1 MSELYSCT
9 PRTIRK
15 HIARCLDRGVVPF
28 VQSPPGMGKSS
39 IAKSIAKE
47 ANLQIIDHRLSTS
60 EPTDMSGLA
69 RFNDKGYAYYS
80 PFEGLFPLESTPLP
94 DGKNGWLLIMDE
106 FNSAKKDVQAASYKL
121 ILDREV
127 GQYKLHPNVYII
139 CLGNLATDRAI
150 VNNLSTAMQSRLV
163 HFVMEVSFTEWL
175 EDVAIKESY
184 DSRLV
189 AFLSM
194 YPKYLMDFRPDHQD
208 KTFCCPRTWEF
219 MNKLITDYDIVDE
232 DAPLFAG
239 TITSGVAVEFIQFN
253 KSINGLVNVK
263 DVVADPYSCK
273 LPPNISCLWATT
285 THLLEHVNHKNFD
298 PICTYVGRFDM
309 SFRVLF
315 FRSII
320 IRYPE
325 LKQHP
330 AFIRSLSKVAR
341 YLYN

>member
-1 MSELYSCT
+1 MSELHSCT

-15 HIARCLDRGVVPF
+15 HIARCLDVGLVPF
-28 VQSPPGMGKSS
+28 VQSSPGMGKSS

-69 RFNDKGYAYYS
+69 RFNENGYAYYS

-94 DGKNGWLLIMDE
+94 EGKNGWLLILDE
-106 FNSAKKDVQAASYKL
+106 FNSAKKDVQAAAYKL

-127 GQYKLHPNVYII
+127 GQHKLNENVYII

-150 VNNLSTAMQSRLV
+150 VNNLSTAMQSRLI
-163 HFVMEVSFTEWL
+163 HFTMEVSFTEWL
-175 EDVAIKESY
+175 EDVAIKEKY
-184 DSRLV
+184 DPRLI

-219 MNKLITDYDIVDE
+219 LSKLIKDEPITDE

-239 TITSGVAVEFIQFN
+239 TITSGVAVEFIQFS
-253 KSINGLVNVK
+253 KAINGLVNVK
-263 DVVADPYSCK
+263 EVVADPQYCK
-273 LPPNISCLWATT
+273 LPPNLACLWATT

-330 AFIRSLSKVAR
+330 AFIRSLSEVAR

>member
-1 MSELYSCT
+1 MVGL
-9 PRTIRK
+9 
-15 HIARCLDRGVVPF
+15 VPF
-28 VQSPPGMGKSS
+28 VQSSPGMGKSS
-39 IAKSIAKE
+39 IAKSLAKE

-69 RFNDKGYAYYS
+69 RFNENGYAYYS

-94 DGKNGWLLIMDE
+94 DGKNGWLLILDE

-127 GQYKLHPNVYII
+127 GQHKLNPNVYII

-150 VNNLSTAMQSRLV
+150 VNNLSTAMQSRLI

-175 EDVAIKESY
+175 EDVAIKDNY
-184 DSRLV
+184 DSRLI

-194 YPKYLMDFRPDHQD
+194 YPKYLMDFRPDHQE

-219 MNKLITDYDIVDE
+219 MNKLIMDEEIVDE

-239 TITSGVAVEFIQFN
+239 TITSGKAVEFIQFN
-253 KSINGLVNVK
+253 KAINGLVNVK
-263 DVVADPYSCK
+263 DVITDPHYCQ
-273 LPPNISCLWATT
+273 LPPNLACLWATT
-285 THLLEHVNHKNFD
+285 THLLEQVNHKNFD

-315 FRSII
+315 FRSIV

-330 AFIRSLSKVAR
+330 AFIRSLSEVSR

>member
-1 MSELYSCT
+1 MSELHSCT

-15 HIARCLDRGVVPF
+15 HIARCLDVGLVPF
-28 VQSPPGMGKSS
+28 VQSSPGMGKSS

-69 RFNDKGYAYYS
+69 RFNENGYAYYS

-94 DGKNGWLLIMDE
+94 EGKNGWLLILDE
-106 FNSAKKDVQAASYKL
+106 FNSAKKDVQAAAYKL

-127 GQYKLHPNVYII
+127 GQHKLNENVYII

-150 VNNLSTAMQSRLV
+150 VNNLSTAMQSRLI
-163 HFVMEVSFTEWL
+163 HFTMEESFTEWL
-175 EDVAIKESY
+175 EDVAIKEKY
-184 DSRLV
+184 DPRLI

-219 MNKLITDYDIVDE
+219 LSKLIKDEPITDE

-239 TITSGVAVEFIQFN
+239 TITSGVAVEFIQFS
-253 KSINGLVNVK
+253 KAINGLVNVK
-263 DVVADPYSCK
+263 EVVADPQYCK
-273 LPPNISCLWATT
+273 LPPNLACLWATT

-330 AFIRSLSKVAR
+330 AFIRSLSEVAR

>member
-15 HIARCLDRGVVPF
+15 HIARCLDVGLVPF
-28 VQSPPGMGKSS
+28 VQSSPGMGKSS

-94 DGKNGWLLIMDE
+94 DGKNGWLLILDE
-106 FNSAKKDVQAASYKL
+106 FNSAKKDVQCAAYRL

-127 GQYKLHPNVYII
+127 GQHKLNENVYII

-150 VNNLSTAMQSRLV
+150 VNNLSTAMQSRLI
-163 HFVMEVSFTEWL
+163 HFVMDVSFTEWL
-175 EDVAIKESY
+175 EDVAIREGY

-208 KTFCCPRTWEF
+208 KTFCCPRTWSF
-219 MNKLITDYDIVDE
+219 MNDLIKDEDIVDE

-239 TITSGVAVEFIQFN
+239 TITSGVAVEFIQFS
-253 KSINGLVNVK
+253 KAINGLVNVK
-263 DVVADPYSCK
+263 EVVADPQYCK
-273 LPPNISCLWATT
+273 LPPNLACLWATT
-285 THLLEHVNHKNFD
+285 THLLEHVTDKNFD
-298 PICTYVGRFDM
+298 PIATYVSRFDM

-315 FRSII
+315 FRSIV

-330 AFIRSLSKVAR
+330 AFIRSLAEVAR

>member
-1 MSELYSCT
+1 MVGL
-9 PRTIRK
+9 
-15 HIARCLDRGVVPF
+15 VPF
-28 VQSPPGMGKSS
+28 VQSSPGMGKSS
-39 IAKSIAKE
+39 IAKSLAKE

-69 RFNDKGYAYYS
+69 RFNENGYAYYS

-94 DGKNGWLLIMDE
+94 DGKNGWLLILDE

-127 GQYKLHPNVYII
+127 GQHKLNPNVYII

-150 VNNLSTAMQSRLV
+150 VNNLSTAMQSRLI

-175 EDVAIKESY
+175 EDVAIKDSY
-184 DSRLV
+184 DSRLI

-194 YPKYLMDFRPDHQD
+194 YPKYLMDFRPDHQE

-219 MNKLITDYDIVDE
+219 MNKLIMDEEIVDE

-239 TITSGVAVEFIQFN
+239 TITSGKAVEFIQFN
-253 KSINGLVNVK
+253 KAINGLVNVK
-263 DVVADPYSCK
+263 DVIADPHYCQ
-273 LPPNISCLWATT
+273 LPPNLACLWATT
-285 THLLEHVNHKNFD
+285 THLLEQVNHKNFD

-315 FRSII
+315 FRSIV

-330 AFIRSLSKVAR
+330 AFIRSLSEVSR

>member
-1 MSELYSCT
+1 MSDIHNCT

-15 HIARCLDRGVVPF
+15 HIARCLMAGLVPF
-28 VQSPPGMGKSS
+28 VQSSPGMGKSS
-39 IAKSIAKE
+39 IAKSLAKE

-69 RFNDKGYAYYS
+69 RFNKDGYAYYS

-94 DGKNGWLLIMDE
+94 KGKNGWLLILDE
-106 FNSAKKDVQAASYKL
+106 FNSAKKDVQAASYRL

-127 GQYKLHPNVYII
+127 GQYKLNPNVYII

-150 VNNLSTAMQSRLV
+150 VNNLSTAMQSRLI
-163 HFVMEVSFTEWL
+163 HFVMEISFTEWL
-175 EDVAIKESY
+175 EDVAIKNNY
-184 DSRLV
+184 DSRLI

-194 YPKYLMDFRPDHQD
+194 YPKYLMDFRPDHQE

-219 MNKLITDYDIVDE
+219 MNKLIIDEPIVDE

-239 TITSGVAVEFIQFN
+239 TITSGTAVEFIQFN
-253 KSINGLVNVK
+253 KAINGLVNVK
-263 DVVADPYSCK
+263 EVVADPHYCK
-273 LPPNISCLWATT
+273 LPANLACLWATT
-285 THLLEHVNHKNFD
+285 THLLEHVDHKNFD

-315 FRSII
+315 FRSIV

-330 AFIRSLSKVAR
+330 AFIRSLSEVSK

>member
-15 HIARCLDRGVVPF
+15 HIARCLDAGLVPF
-28 VQSPPGMGKSS
+28 VQSSPGMGKSS

-94 DGKNGWLLIMDE
+94 KGKNGFLLILDE
-106 FNSAKKDVQAASYKL
+106 FNSAKKDVQCAAYRL

-127 GQYKLHPNVYII
+127 GQHKLNENVYII

-150 VNNLSTAMQSRLV
+150 VNNLSTAMQSRLI
-163 HFVMEVSFTEWL
+163 HFVMVVSFTEWL
-175 EDVAIKESY
+175 EDVAIKENY

-208 KTFCCPRTWEF
+208 KTFCCPRTWSF
-219 MNKLITDYDIVDE
+219 MNDLIKGEEIVDD

-253 KSINGLVNVK
+253 KAINGLVNVK
-263 DVVADPYSCK
+263 DVVADPHSCK

-330 AFIRSLSKVAR
+330 AFIRSLSEVAR

>member
-1 MSELYSCT
+1 MSELHSCT

-15 HIARCLDRGVVPF
+15 HIARCLDVGLVPF
-28 VQSPPGMGKSS
+28 VQSSPGMGKSS

-69 RFNDKGYAYYS
+69 RFNENGYAYYS

-94 DGKNGWLLIMDE
+94 EGKNGWLLILDE
-106 FNSAKKDVQAASYKL
+106 FNSAKKDVQAAAYKL

-127 GQYKLHPNVYII
+127 GQHKLNENVYII

-150 VNNLSTAMQSRLV
+150 VNNLSTAMQSRLI
-163 HFVMEVSFTEWL
+163 HFTMEESFTEWL
-175 EDVAIKESY
+175 EDVATKEKY
-184 DSRLV
+184 DPRLI

-219 MNKLITDYDIVDE
+219 LNKLIKDEPITDE

-239 TITSGVAVEFIQFN
+239 TITSGVAVEFIQFS
-253 KSINGLVNVK
+253 KAINGLVNVK
-263 DVVADPYSCK
+263 EVVADPQYCK
-273 LPPNISCLWATT
+273 LPPNLACLWATT

-315 FRSII
+315 FRSIV

-330 AFIRSLSKVAR
+330 AFIRSLAEVSR

>member
-1 MSELYSCT
+1 MTDIHNCT

-15 HIARCLDRGVVPF
+15 HLARCLMVGLVPF
-28 VQSPPGMGKSS
+28 VQSSPGMGKSS
-39 IAKSIAKE
+39 IAKSLAKE

-69 RFNDKGYAYYS
+69 RFNENGYAYYS

-94 DGKNGWLLIMDE
+94 DGKNGWLLILDE
-106 FNSAKKDVQAASYKL
+106 FNSAKKDVQAAAYKL
-121 ILDREV
+121 ILDKEV
-127 GQYKLHPNVYII
+127 GQHKLNPNVYII

-163 HFVMEVSFTEWL
+163 HFTMEVNFTEWL
-175 EDVAIKESY
+175 EDVAIKENY
-184 DSRLV
+184 DSRLI

-208 KTFCCPRTWEF
+208 KTFSCPRTWEF
-219 MNKLITDYDIVDE
+219 MNKLIMDEEIVDE

-253 KSINGLVNVK
+253 KAINGLVNVK
-263 DVVADPYSCK
+263 DVVADPHYCQ
-273 LPPNISCLWATT
+273 LPPNLACLWATT
-285 THLLEHVNHKNFD
+285 THLLEHVDHKNFD

-330 AFIRSLSKVAR
+330 AFIRSLSEVAR

>member
-1 MSELYSCT
+1 MSELHSCT

-15 HIARCLDRGVVPF
+15 HIARCLDVGLVPF
-28 VQSPPGMGKSS
+28 VQSSPGMGKSS

-69 RFNDKGYAYYS
+69 RFNESGYAYYS
-80 PFEGLFPLESTPLP
+80 PFEGLFPLESTSLP
-94 DGKNGWLLIMDE
+94 EGKNGWLLILDE
-106 FNSAKKDVQAASYKL
+106 FNSAKKDVQAAAYKL

-127 GQYKLHPNVYII
+127 GQHKLNENVYII

-163 HFVMEVSFTEWL
+163 HFTMEVSFTEWL
-175 EDVAIKESY
+175 EDVAIKEKY
-184 DSRLV
+184 DPRLI

-219 MNKLITDYDIVDE
+219 LNKLIKDEPITDE

-239 TITSGVAVEFIQFN
+239 TITSGVAVEFIQFS
-253 KSINGLVNVK
+253 KAINGLVNVK
-263 DVVADPYSCK
+263 EVVADPHSCK

-285 THLLEHVNHKNFD
+285 THLLEHVNNKNFD
-298 PICTYVGRFDM
+298 PICAYVGRFDM

-330 AFIRSLSKVAR
+330 AFIRSLSEVAR